1 MKKAADNFGTA
12 LLVVLIL
19 GAVFT
24 FLLPH
29 FGWRVD
35 ALVSGSM
42 EPQLKVGGVVITR
55 PVDVQAI
62 KVGDIVTFQ
71 SSRREA
77 PTSHRVVAIEQG
89 SEISL
94 LTKGDANR
102 GY

>member
-1 MKKAADNFGTA
+1 
-12 LLVVLIL
+12 
-19 GAVFT
+19 
-24 FLLPH
+24 
-29 FGWRVD
+29 
-35 ALVSGSM
+35 
-42 EPQLKVGGVVITR
+42 VVITR